1 MKTTERRTRHRSK
14 ILVLSLHYKPEPN
27 FITAD
32 VAEAWAAMGNK
43 VTVITVHPN
52 YPTGKFYP
60 GTKPWRITRTVLN
73 GVTIWRL
80 PYYTDHSL
88 SPVRRALSY
97 VSYAV
102 VAGVLAPLLG
112 GRPNTVWAYHGPF
125 MTALPA
131 LFFKWIYGS
140 RLIYTCAD
148 LWPESF
154 GASNLSLPDPAMR
167 FLYAYSR
174 WINKHADVLV
184 CSTRGTSDRYKN
196 DGVSAD
202 KLQYVPVWV
211 EGISDIQLTES
222 FGTSGIPNIVYAGN
236 LGAAQPVECLVRAAS
251 ILQKA
256 EVEVTIDIFGSGNRE
271 QELRDLV
278 ERDGIGN
285 VRLHGRVDPQRAFEA
300 SARATAQVVFLRPSP
315 LFRMS
320 VPSKLSFCFGAGT
333 PLLYGLEGESARIAA
348 ESGGALPFVAEDPAS
363 LAAAIRKL
371 LATPPAERAAMRRRL
386 RSYYENNFARE
397 ALLDRYVS
405 LVSP

>member
-1 MKTTERRTRHRSK
+1 MTKAEKRPPRRSK

-32 VAEAWAAMGNK
+32 VAEAWAAKGSK

-60 GTKPWRITRTVLN
+60 GTNPWRITRTVLN

-102 VAGVLAPLLG
+102 VAGILAPLIG
-112 GRPNTVWAYHGPF
+112 GRPDTVWAYHGPF

-154 GASNLSLPDPAMR
+154 VASNLSLPRPAMR
-167 FLYAYSR
+167 LLYAYSR
-174 WINKHADVLV
+174 WINKQADILL
-184 CSTRGTSDRYKN
+184 CSTRGTAERYEK

-222 FGTSGIPNIVYAGN
+222 AGTSGIPNIVYAGN

-256 EVEVTIDIFGSGNRE
+256 GVEVIVDIFGSGNRE
-271 QELRDLV
+271 RELREIV
-278 ERDGIGN
+278 ERDGVAN
-285 VRLHGRVDPQRAFEA
+285 VHFHGRVSPQRAFEA

-320 VPSKLSFCFGAGT
+320 VPSKLSFCFAAGT

-348 ESGGALPFVAEDPAS
+348 ETGGAIPFVAEDPAS
-363 LAAAIRKL
+363 LVAAIRKL
-371 LATPPAERAAMRRRL
+371 LATPPPEREAMRGRL

-397 ALLDRYVS
+397 ALLDQYVR
-405 LVSP
+405 LVPP